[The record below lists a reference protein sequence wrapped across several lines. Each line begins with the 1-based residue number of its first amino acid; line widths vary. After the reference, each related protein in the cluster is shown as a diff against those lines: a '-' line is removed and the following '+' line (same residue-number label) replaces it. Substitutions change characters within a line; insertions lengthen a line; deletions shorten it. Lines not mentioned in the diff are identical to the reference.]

1 MMITVNNTVLHVEK
15 VVRVNLKTSSQEK
28 KMCNYVWWHML
39 TSCSRHFAIYP
50 SIESLCHVTETSLG
64 QLYLNKI
71 FLKIK

>member
-1 MMITVNNTVLHVEK
+1 
-15 VVRVNLKTSSQEK
+15 
-28 KMCNYVWWHML
+28 ML